1 MPFKSEKQRRWMH
14 ANHPEM
20 AKKWEKKKKMKKET
34 KVKSLIKKMVREM
47 LDEIQLDE
55 KCWKGYEKKG
65 TKMMFGKRYPNCVK
79 KEEKLDELTSFNVV
93 KDKLVDLGFGNLV
106 VSWRGTKKKVKDLK
120 PGNRID
126 NITLEKTNNTL
137 LKSKSISYDGNDY
150 KVTPQGKK
158 HFKGTLKLE
167 GKLTEK
173 EFIPTVTIEF
183 TRENRGK
190 GKTEVK
196 KFKTI
201 ADAKKYTKQMNKKY
215 KLKRQKGF
223 WGNPV
228 NGIELFHNFS

>member
-1 MPFKSEKQRRWMH
+1 MIKLKDLIFEKRG
-14 ANHPEM
+14 P
-20 AKKWEKKKKMKKET
+20 
-34 KVKSLIKKMVREM
+34 
-47 LDEIQLDE
+47 
-55 KCWKGYEKKG
+55 CWKGYSQIGMKKKG
-65 TKMMFGKRYPNCVK
+65 NKMVPNCVK
-79 KEEKLDELTSFNVV
+79 NEEKISEKKIKPMQKISKKEWSKIKKFNKHIGQDGTYYVMQLTN
-93 KDKLVDLGFGNLV
+93 
-106 VSWRGTKKKVKDLK
+106 
-120 PGNRID
+120 
-126 NITLEKTNNTL
+126 
-137 LKSKSISYDGNDY
+137 
-150 KVTPQGKK
+150 
-158 HFKGTLKLE
+158 KGTALVPVIVE

>member
-1 MPFKSEKQRRWMH
+1 MIKLKD
-14 ANHPEM
+14 
-20 AKKWEKKKKMKKET
+20 
-34 KVKSLIKKMVREM
+34 LIFE
-47 LDEIQLDE
+47 
-55 KCWKGYEKKG
+55 
-65 TKMMFGKRYPNCVK
+65 
-79 KEEKLDELTSFNVV
+79 
-93 KDKLVDLGFGNLV
+93 
-106 VSWRGTKKKVKDLK
+106 KKVKPMQKISKKEWSKIKKFNKHIGQDGSYYVMQL
-120 PGNRID
+120 
-126 NITLEKTNNTL
+126 TN
-137 LKSKSISYDGNDY
+137 
-150 KVTPQGKK
+150 
-158 HFKGTLKLE
+158 KGTALVPVIVE
-167 GKLTEK
+167 EKLTEK